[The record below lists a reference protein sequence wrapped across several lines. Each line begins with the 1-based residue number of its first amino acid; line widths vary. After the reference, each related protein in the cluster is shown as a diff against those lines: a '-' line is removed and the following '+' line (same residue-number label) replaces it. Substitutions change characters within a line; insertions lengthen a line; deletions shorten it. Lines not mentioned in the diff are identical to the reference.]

1 MRMIFKS
8 LLPAVGL
15 ILCTSCANTN
25 NKQEQA
31 RDEIRRAEK
40 DFEKM
45 AVEKG
50 IAEAFSFFADTSA
63 VIKRENDTLISG
75 RDAIR
80 NYYSADYFKSASV
93 KWSPDFTDAS
103 EDGKWGYTY
112 GKYIW
117 QSKDSTGITH
127 ETTGVFHTVWK
138 KQKDGTWKYTWD

>member
-15 ILCTSCANTN
+15 ILCIACTNTN
-25 NKQEQA
+25 NRQEQA

-40 DFEKM
+40 DFERM
-45 AVEKG
+45 AAEKG
-50 IAEAFSFFADTSA
+50 IAEAFYFFADTSA
-63 VIKRENDTLISG
+63 VIKRENDTLITG

-103 EDGKWGYTY
+103 EDGKLGYTY

-117 QSKDSTGITH
+117 QSKDSSGKIH

-138 KQKDGTWKYTWD
+138 KQKDGAWKYTWD